1 MVRSDGARFW
11 ANGFVYCLRKADGAV
26 VGFSKVLRDRTD
38 TRAQVEALR
47 NRLELLAEEDRR
59 KLMMFGTLAHELRNP
74 LAAVANAGHLIDLAY
89 PRDEKLAF
97 PLQVLKRQTEYVS
110 KLIGDLL
117 EVARV
122 RTGKTVLQYAEVDLG
137 ALLAEVVDSLRHQI
151 DRKEQVV
158 NLVAPAAPISVQGD
172 AVRLRQVFINL
183 LQNASKFSPQGG
195 QVVVAWMHEADEVLV
210 KVEDNGEGISA
221 QLQPFVFDLLTQA
234 VPVKETPSQGLG
246 LGLSLV
252 KEYVELH
259 GGTVLVRSEGIGRGT
274 EFTVRLPR
282 SRPMHAPEAAD

>member
-47 NRLELLAEEDRR
+47 NRVELLAEEDRR
-59 KLMMFGTLAHELRNP
+59 KLVMFGTLAHELRNP

-89 PRDEKLAF
+89 PNDEKLAF

-158 NLVAPAAPISVQGD
+158 NLVAPATPISVQGD
-172 AVRLRQVFINL
+172 AVRLRQVFVNL

-195 QVVVAWMHEADEVLV
+195 HVVVAWMHEADEVLV

-234 VPVKETPSQGLG
+234 APVKETPSQGLG

-282 SRPMHAPEAAD
+282 SRPMRALEAAD